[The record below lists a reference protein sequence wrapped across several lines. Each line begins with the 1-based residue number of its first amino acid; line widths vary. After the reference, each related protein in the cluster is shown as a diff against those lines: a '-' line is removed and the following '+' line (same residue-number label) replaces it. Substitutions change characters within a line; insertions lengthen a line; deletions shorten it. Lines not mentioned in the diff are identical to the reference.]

1 MLNKALLG
9 EIEKGLPA
17 PLYYVW
23 SEESCFLDDA
33 RSKFVDIVISY
44 HPADFNYD
52 TFDSSA
58 PVQEI
63 VNSAST
69 LPFMA
74 PRRLVVIKDFQEFK
88 APAVKTLKK
97 YLDSPSDTTC
107 MLILSRKAARA
118 TMKVKWKS
126 IGLNIKEW
134 EVPAWLKQTASVKG
148 LKLSNDAVDYL
159 IEFVGY
165 EVGMLLMVLEK
176 LALTGK
182 TTITGEDITSST
194 GMMRKY
200 TTFDLVDSIIAGQK
214 ARAFRILKTMFGGGS
229 MEAPVILGT
238 LNWHYKQFYSLW
250 LNKGTRPARMREKTF
265 RGLSRYLPSYNED
278 SFFNIFK
285 SLHEADIGVKT
296 SGRPELVIELLLI
309 KLIQKRRLN

>member
-1 MLNKALLG
+1 MLNKTLLG
-9 EIEKGLPA
+9 EIEKGLPS

-23 SEESCFLDDA
+23 SEESCFLEDA
-33 RSKFVDIVISY
+33 LSRFVEVVISS

-52 TFDSSA
+52 TFESST

-63 VNSAST
+63 INAAST

-88 APAVKTLKK
+88 TPAVKMLKK
-97 YLDSPSDTTC
+97 YLDSPSETTC

-118 TMKVKWKS
+118 TLKVKWKS

-134 EVPAWLKQTASVKG
+134 EIPAWLRQAAAARG

-165 EVGMLLMVLEK
+165 EIGMLLMELEK
-176 LALTGK
+176 LALSGK
-182 TTITGEDITSST
+182 KTITGEDIRATT

-214 ARAFRILKTMFGGGS
+214 ARAFRILKAMFGGSS

-238 LNWHYKQFYSLW
+238 LNWHYKQFYTLW
-250 LNKGTRPARMREKTF
+250 LNKGKRPARMREKTF
-265 RGLSRYLPSYNED
+265 RGLSKYLPSYTED
-278 SFFNIFK
+278 SFFNIFQ

>member
-1 MLNKALLG
+1 MLNKTLLG

-17 PLYYVW
+17 SLYYIW
-23 SEESCFLDDA
+23 SEESCFLEDVL
-33 RSKFVDIVISY
+33 SQFVKAVISS

-52 TFDSSA
+52 TFDSSTS
-58 PVQEI
+58 VHEI
-63 VNSAST
+63 INSAST

-118 TMKVKWKS
+118 TIKVKWKS

-134 EVPAWLKQTASVKG
+134 EIPAWLRQAAAERG
-148 LKLSNDAVDYL
+148 LKLSNEAIEYL

-165 EVGMLLMVLEK
+165 EVGMLLMELEK
-176 LALTGK
+176 LALSGK
-182 TTITGEDITSST
+182 KTITGEDITAST

-200 TTFDLVDSIIAGQK
+200 TTFDLVDSIIAGQN
-214 ARAFRILKTMFGGGS
+214 ARAFRILKTMFGGSS

-250 LNKGTRPARMREKTF
+250 MNKGARPARMREKTF
-265 RGLSRYLPSYNED
+265 RGLSKYLPSYNED

-285 SLHEADIGVKT
+285 SLHEADVGVKS

-309 KLIQKRRLN
+309 KLLQKRRLN

>member
-1 MLNKALLG
+1 MLNKTLRG
-9 EIEKGLPA
+9 EIDKGLPG
-17 PLYYVW
+17 PLYYLW
-23 SEESCFLDDA
+23 SEESCFLEDA
-33 RSKFVDIVISY
+33 LSAYVDVVISS

-52 TFDSSA
+52 TFDASA

-88 APAVKTLKK
+88 APAIKTLRK
-97 YLDSPSDTTC
+97 YLDAPSDTTC

-118 TMKVKWKS
+118 TLKVKWKS

-134 EVPAWLKQTASVKG
+134 EIPAWLRQAAATRG

-159 IEFVGY
+159 IEFIGN
-165 EVGMLLMVLEK
+165 EIGMLLMEVEK
-176 LALTGK
+176 LALSGK
-182 TTITGEDITSST
+182 KTITGEDITAST

-200 TTFDLVDSIIAGQK
+200 TTFDLIDSIIAGQT
-214 ARAFRILKTMFGGGS
+214 ARAFRILKTMFGGSS

-250 LNKGTRPARMREKTF
+250 LNKGKRPARMREKTF
-265 RGLSRYLPSYNED
+265 RGLSRYLSSYNED

-285 SLHEADIGVKT
+285 HLHEADVGVKT

-309 KLIQKRRLN
+309 KLLQKRRLN

>member
-1 MLNKALLG
+1 MLNKTLLA
-9 EIEKGLPA
+9 EIEKGLPS

-23 SEESCFLDDA
+23 SAESCFLEDA
-33 RSKFVDIVISY
+33 LSRFVEVVIAS

-52 TFDSSA
+52 TFEPST

-63 VNSAST
+63 INSAST

-74 PRRLVVIKDFQEFK
+74 PRRLVVVKDFQEFK
-88 APAVKTLKK
+88 APAVKALKK

-118 TMKVKWKS
+118 TLKVKWKS

-134 EVPAWLKQTASVKG
+134 EIPAWLRQAAAAKG
-148 LKLSNDAVDYL
+148 LKLSNDAVEYL
-159 IEFVGY
+159 IEFVGF
-165 EVGMLLMVLEK
+165 EIGMLLMELEK
-176 LALTGK
+176 LALSGK
-182 TTITGEDITSST
+182 KAITGEDIRATT

-214 ARAFRILKTMFGGGS
+214 SRAFRILKTMFGGSS

-238 LNWHYKQFYSLW
+238 LNWHYTQFYSLW
-250 LNKGTRPARMREKTF
+250 LNKGKRPARMREKTF
-265 RGLSRYLPSYNED
+265 RGLSKYLPSYTED
-278 SFFNIFK
+278 SFFNIFQ

>member
-1 MLNKALLG
+1 MLNKTLLG
-9 EIEKGLPA
+9 EIKKGLPG

-23 SEESCFLDDA
+23 SEESCFLEEA
-33 RSKFVDIVISY
+33 LSKFVEVVIAS

-52 TFDSSA
+52 TFDSST

-63 VNSAST
+63 INSAMT

-88 APAVKTLKK
+88 APAVKSLKK

-134 EVPAWLKQTASVKG
+134 EIPAWLRQAAAARG

-165 EVGMLLMVLEK
+165 EVGMLLMELEK
-176 LALTGK
+176 LSLSGK
-182 TTITGEDITSST
+182 KTITGEDIKAST

-214 ARAFRILKTMFGGGS
+214 ARAFRILKTMFGGSS

-250 LNKGTRPARMREKTF
+250 LNKGKRPARMREKTF
-265 RGLSRYLPSYNED
+265 RGLSKYLPSCNED

-285 SLHEADIGVKT
+285 SLHEADLGVKT

-309 KLIQKRRLN
+309 KLLQKRR

>member
-1 MLNKALLG
+1 MLNKTLLA
-9 EIEKGLPA
+9 EVKKGLPA

-23 SEESCFLDDA
+23 SEESCFLEEA
-33 RSKFVDIVISY
+33 LSEFVNVVISS

-52 TFDSSA
+52 TFDSVT
-58 PVQEI
+58 PVHEI
-63 VNSAST
+63 INSALT

-97 YLDSPSDTTC
+97 YLDVPSDTTC
-107 MLILSRKAARA
+107 MLVLSRKAARA

-126 IGLNIKEW
+126 IALNIKEW
-134 EVPAWLKQTASVKG
+134 EIPAWLRQAAAAKG
-148 LKLSNDAVDYL
+148 LKLSNEAVDYL
-159 IEFVGY
+159 IEFIGY
-165 EVGMLLMVLEK
+165 EVGMLLMELEK

-182 TTITGEDITSST
+182 AIISGEDIASST

-214 ARAFRILKTMFGGGS
+214 ARAFRILKTMFGGSS

-250 LNKGTRPARMREKTF
+250 LNKGKRPARMREKTF
-265 RGLSRYLPSYNED
+265 RGLSRHLSSYKED

-285 SLHEADIGVKT
+285 NLHEADVGIKT
-296 SGRPELVIELLLI
+296 SGRPELVMEMLLI
-309 KLIQKRRLN
+309 KLLQRRRLN